1 MPNEV
6 SENTS
11 EKSDN
16 NEEACY
22 THLEKDGVP
31 DTDSENNVVDD
42 LNATESERVEESSD
56 EETPEHISDFLNQ
69 MIGLQHDIQP
79 PVPGT
84 SVPDNIQ
91 SKGAD
96 GGSDVED
103 SCMEAAKNEICEQP
117 SFSSENADDDHHHD

>member
-6 SENTS
+6 FENTS

-16 NEEACY
+16 KEETCD

-56 EETPEHISDFLNQ
+56 DR
-69 MIGLQHDIQP
+69 
-79 PVPGT
+79 
-84 SVPDNIQ
+84 
-91 SKGAD
+91 
-96 GGSDVED
+96 
-103 SCMEAAKNEICEQP
+103 
-117 SFSSENADDDHHHD
+117 